1 MIGTHPHDINID
13 IGMSEKE
20 RAEVVLHL
28 KKILADEY
36 VLYTKILKFHW
47 NVHGPFFGPL
57 HSLFQTFYEQSFK
70 VVDLVAE
77 RIRALGE
84 KTPGTLEEFLKL
96 TRIKERPGINPESY
110 YMLEELL
117 HDMHSIIEHIREDEK
132 KIEKF
137 SDRVTSNML
146 LGVVEQREK
155 EAWMIRA
162 HLEHPNMHGATKK
175 IAAPKTAKIAKVVK
189 ATKVAKAGSPKKV
202 AKTHKVK
209 SVKIKTK
216 SK

>member
-1 MIGTHPHDINID
+1 MIDTHPHDINID

-20 RAEVVLHL
+20 RTEVILHL

-77 RIRALGE
+77 RIRTLGE
-84 KTPGTLEEFLKL
+84 KSPGTLEEFLKL
-96 TRIKERPGINPESY
+96 THIKERPGMNPEAC

-132 KIEKF
+132 KIERL

-162 HLEHPNMHGATKK
+162 HLEHPIMHDAAKKVAT
-175 IAAPKTAKIAKVVK
+175 PKTTKVVK
-189 ATKVAKAGSPKKV
+189 AKVANAGSTKKVAKA
-202 AKTHKVK
+202 HKVTK
-209 SVKIKTK
+209 AKIKAK